1 MPPAA
6 RLTFPSVLRT
16 PSISITTSAPPQR
29 FRVQGW
35 DPVLIVSQIV
45 ALQALHYLFL
55 SLVLPP
61 LLSVFCT
68 APSLDYEGGSTS
80 IALAMDWRAFTGRTV
95 SGLPASRYL
104 EPGLASLHAA
114 NATLPDGLDQ
124 QGLTRGVVR
133 LVQKDAMR
141 GWAVAFGWILASMAD
156 VVSLYHI
163 VRRPTHI
170 LDFSLTL
177 VFVHLILTIYYS
189 ASFPTSLFFWL
200 VVAAS
205 SVAQIVLAEQ
215 LCVRREMRDGFTL
228 NDMTPYLGGGGGPA
242 HHNTTTVGGGNHS
255 PSLGEGHEM
264 SPVGN
269 GGSKSGTDGYSR
281 IPASE
286 SLA

>member
-35 DPVLIVSQIV
+35 DPVLIVSQVRTVSSSLSPEALAHLCSPAHALRRPQIV

-95 SGLPASRYL
+95 SGLPAMGHL
-104 EPGLASLHAA
+104 DAGLASLHAA

-124 QGLTRGVVR
+124 QGLARGVVR
-133 LVQKDAMR
+133 LVPKDAMR
-141 GWAVAFGWILASMAD
+141 GWAVAFGWILASMA
-156 VVSLYHI
+156 
-163 VRRPTHI
+163 
-170 LDFSLTL
+170 
-177 VFVHLILTIYYS
+177 
-189 ASFPTSLFFWL
+189 
-200 VVAAS
+200 
-205 SVAQIVLAEQ
+205 E
-215 LCVRREMRDGFTL
+215 
-228 NDMTPYLGGGGGPA
+228 
-242 HHNTTTVGGGNHS
+242 
-255 PSLGEGHEM
+255 
-264 SPVGN
+264 
-269 GGSKSGTDGYSR
+269 
-281 IPASE
+281 
-286 SLA
+286 

>member
-35 DPVLIVSQIV
+35 DPVLIVSQVRPCPDPLLSREREHQVAPILTTLLTRSQIV

-61 LLSVFCT
+61 ILSIFCT

-95 SGLPASRYL
+95 SGLPARSYL
-104 EPGLASLHAA
+104 DAGLASLHAA

-124 QGLTRGVVR
+124 QGLSRGVVR

-141 GWAVAFGWILASMAD
+141 GWALAFGWIVASMA
-156 VVSLYHI
+156 
-163 VRRPTHI
+163 
-170 LDFSLTL
+170 
-177 VFVHLILTIYYS
+177 
-189 ASFPTSLFFWL
+189 
-200 VVAAS
+200 
-205 SVAQIVLAEQ
+205 E
-215 LCVRREMRDGFTL
+215 
-228 NDMTPYLGGGGGPA
+228 
-242 HHNTTTVGGGNHS
+242 
-255 PSLGEGHEM
+255 
-264 SPVGN
+264 
-269 GGSKSGTDGYSR
+269 
-281 IPASE
+281 
-286 SLA
+286 